1 MKRTLLQ
8 TILLGAMMLLA
19 TNVSASTVWKQVYK
33 VDYSDYTSYPF
44 YVLSGFTPQWV
55 DGVMVDQGSTGW
67 HQYFLADNIPTEVG
81 GSYTVKAMVKAS
93 EEVTFNVNL
102 GWGWNEGEQA
112 PKDVTVGTEWQEV
125 KWDYDNVGGTSCN
138 LVAQPSKGGVTIEWK
153 YLEVGYEETA
163 YTVAGTE
170 ALTGYS
176 WDETKNRM
184 KYSSDTG
191 LYTWVANGIAV
202 KSDSDLAFK
211 IVKDGNW
218 ATSWPES
225 NWVINTDVTG
235 GKGIFTITITFNAE
249 TKDISVTPVKTED
262 IVDSWTDIIVN
273 GDMEGDNNECFYVT
287 EQGIGGPFLAN
298 LTEGIG
304 VDGSRGVRV
313 ESYDNPANDWASS
326 FFIRLPYQLLPES
339 KYRISFDYKADKEGD
354 FDTQSHTEP
363 GGYIHYAC
371 VGSGTFTTEW
381 RHYEAEGTITS
392 DMSKEGKIFQT
403 IAFNLAKNKVATQFI
418 FDNVKFEIPTE
429 LLATLT
435 KNPAV
440 NPQPYTRPV
449 FNSMAIV
456 GDFLMGDDNWEPAN
470 GWAMTQD
477 AENPAVWTLTKVF
490 QAEAKTYKYKAFA
503 NGTDDYVL
511 PDNGIAAEINFDTPN
526 LGAGNYSLEFTVDTR
541 KNELDLNVKK
551 LDLTTY
557 TATFTTDANWANVYA
572 YAWSGN
578 YPNET
583 KFLGEWPGTKLEAVN
598 GVYTVSFEA
607 TDAPEYIIFNNGKG
621 GEGNQTADLEFINGG
636 AYEFKAASGEE
647 DPVKVAPEGW
657 TNAIN
662 NGNLAGDDVSNF
674 IMKEYPSTDIVP
686 ATIKAGAGTNGSRG
700 ILVKTADETEYPQWA
715 SWDSQFFVVMP
726 QFLPEGTRIHVEF
739 DYKASE
745 DAKAETQS
753 HGVPGDYHHWAA
765 IGDVNFTTE
774 WKHFS
779 TSIEV
784 DATMAKGDNGKGD
797 GKGLKSI
804 CFNLAVNKHAVD
816 YRFDNFGVWYQLPE
830 VTTDPEV
837 YTEFVEETGTLTYYY
852 DGKKDSRT
860 GVTEVYD
867 PINYPDAVR
876 FADYYYKV
884 TKAVIDPSM
893 KDAGLTSMRKMFYGG
908 FNPETFEMC
917 TLDYMATIEGLENL
931 NTSIVTDMSLMFNG
945 CQSLTSLNLNSFN
958 TSNVTTM
965 KEMFSGCLILT
976 TIYCQDD
983 WSTGT
988 ALSDNMFMGCDNLVG
1003 GEGTTFDSSVIDA
1016 TYARPD
1022 GGTEAPGYFTDYIKG
1037 DANGDGVVDVADVVA
1052 IVNYILEKPGDNFN
1066 QAAAD
1071 VNGDNE
1077 IDAADVVGVV
1087 NIILGKGS
1095 VDASR
1100 AKAVLKENGFI
1111 F

>member
-1 MKRTLLQ
+1 
-8 TILLGAMMLLA
+8 
-19 TNVSASTVWKQVYK
+19 
-33 VDYSDYTSYPF
+33 
-44 YVLSGFTPQWV
+44 
-55 DGVMVDQGSTGW
+55 
-67 HQYFLADNIPTEVG
+67 
-81 GSYTVKAMVKAS
+81 
-93 EEVTFNVNL
+93 
-102 GWGWNEGEQA
+102 
-112 PKDVTVGTEWQEV
+112 
-125 KWDYDNVGGTSCN
+125 
-138 LVAQPSKGGVTIEWK
+138 
-153 YLEVGYEETA
+153 
-163 YTVAGTE
+163 
-170 ALTGYS
+170 
-176 WDETKNRM
+176 
-184 KYSSDTG
+184 
-191 LYTWVANGIAV
+191 
-202 KSDSDLAFK
+202 
-211 IVKDGNW
+211 
-218 ATSWPES
+218 
-225 NWVINTDVTG
+225 
-235 GKGIFTITITFNAE
+235 
-249 TKDISVTPVKTED
+249 
-262 IVDSWTDIIVN
+262 
-273 GDMEGDNNECFYVT
+273 
-287 EQGIGGPFLAN
+287 
-298 LTEGIG
+298 
-304 VDGSRGVRV
+304 
-313 ESYDNPANDWASS
+313 
-326 FFIRLPYQLLPES
+326 
-339 KYRISFDYKADKEGD
+339 
-354 FDTQSHTEP
+354 
-363 GGYIHYAC
+363 
-371 VGSGTFTTEW
+371 
-381 RHYEAEGTITS
+381 
-392 DMSKEGKIFQT
+392 
-403 IAFNLAKNKVATQFI
+403 
-418 FDNVKFEIPTE
+418 
-429 LLATLT
+429 
-435 KNPAV
+435 
-440 NPQPYTRPV
+440 
-449 FNSMAIV
+449 MAIV
-456 GDFLMGDDNWEPAN
+456 GDFLVGDNKWEPAN

-477 AENPAVWTLTKVF
+477 AENEAVWTLVVDEFT
-490 QAEAKTYKYKAFA
+490 AEAKTYEYGDYELPAKG
-503 NGTDDYVL
+503 NTDY
-511 PDNGIAAEINFDTPN
+511 NFDTPN
-526 LGAGNYSLEFTVDTR
+526 LGAGKYKLTFTVDTR
-541 KNELDLNVKK
+541 LQSLTLDTKK
-551 LDLTTY
+551 LDVTIYTT
-557 TATFTTDANWANVYA
+557 TFTTNADWEEVYA

-607 TDAPEYIIFNNGKG
+607 TDAPEKIIFNNGNS
-621 GEGNQTADLEFINGG
+621 GESNQTADLEFINGG

-700 ILVKTADETEYPQWA
+700 ILVKTADETEYPQWQ

-753 HGVPGDYHHWAA
+753 HGVPDDYHHWAA

-774 WKHFS
+774 WQHFS
-779 TSIEV
+779 TDIEV

-867 PINYPDAVR
+867 PEVTR
-876 FADYYYKV
+876 FNGYKKDV
-884 TKAVIDPSM
+884 LKAVIDPSM
-893 KDAGLTSMRKMFYGG
+893 KEAPLTSTKAMFYDLS
-908 FNPETFEMC
+908 NMTS
-917 TLDYMATIEGLENL
+917 IEGLENL
-931 NTSIVTDMSLMFNG
+931 NTSGVTNMEDMFENCMRLEKLDVSLFDVGNVKSFMLMFSQ
-945 CQSLTSLNLNSFN
+945 CTRLS
-958 TSNVTTM
+958 
-965 KEMFSGCLILT
+965 
-976 TIYCQDD
+976 TIICYSD
-983 WSTGT
+983 WSTSSAQSGYMFYGCRALCGGKGT
-988 ALSDNMFMGCDNLVG
+988 AYTNAVTDK
-1003 GEGTTFDSSVIDA
+1003 